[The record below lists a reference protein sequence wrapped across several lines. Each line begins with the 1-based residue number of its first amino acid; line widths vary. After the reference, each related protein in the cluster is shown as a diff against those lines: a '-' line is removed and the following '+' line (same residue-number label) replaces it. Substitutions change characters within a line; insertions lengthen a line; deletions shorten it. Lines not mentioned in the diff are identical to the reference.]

1 MLIRVPLRRVDTSLA
16 QNQFTETQQSSSVQ
30 CVTNEVYGILWVTS
44 GGYVSNNVTYNYG
57 ALLNQPV
64 INQLHGAGP
73 TKGA

>member
-30 CVTNEVYGILWVTS
+30 CVTNEVYGILWITA

-64 INQLHGAGP
+64 INQLLGAGP